1 MALIKALLAMRS
13 RARVSASFYKAFERM
28 RRALRINP
36 GAVFFVYIKRRRR
49 PRRDSGPTITLS
61 GQKTVSDRRWLQ
73 IDRSLPRFWKKG
85 VQHNERAYRLFHRLG
100 DAGNYHARIRMAN
113 QYHIFLLA
121 K

>member
-1 MALIKALLAMRS
+1 MRS

-73 IDRSLPRFWKKG
+73 IDRSLPRFWKKASSITKELIDFSI
-85 VQHNERAYRLFHRLG
+85 VSATPVIIMP
-100 DAGNYHARIRMAN
+100 A
-113 QYHIFLLA
+113 
-121 K
+121 